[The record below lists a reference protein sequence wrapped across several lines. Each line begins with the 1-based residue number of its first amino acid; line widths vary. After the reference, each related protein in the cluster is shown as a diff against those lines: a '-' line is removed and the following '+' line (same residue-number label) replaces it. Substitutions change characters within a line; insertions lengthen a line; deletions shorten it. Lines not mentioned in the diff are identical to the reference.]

1 MPPYLYQQL
10 INILQRERWKELPV
24 DSSHFDDCILHPI
37 NYIAQ
42 ENYERKLY
50 CFQCEEI
57 VFHNEEGDTIW
68 TITGSGFMDGLP
80 KQVSV
85 MIRKGKHRFA

>member
-1 MPPYLYQQL
+1 MPTSLYLQL
-10 INILQRERWKELPV
+10 INTLQRDRWKELPV
-24 DSSHFDDCILHPI
+24 DPSHFDDCILHPI

-50 CFQCEEI
+50 CFGCEEI
-57 VFHNEEGDTIW
+57 VFHNEEGGVIW
-68 TITGSGFMDGLP
+68 TTTGSGFMDTLP